1 MKKKII
7 IIGAGVAGLV
17 AARHCEEAGYQPL
30 ILEAEDRAGGRVKTD
45 SVNGFFLDRGF
56 QVLLT
61 EYREVQRYL
70 DLPALHL
77 HRFQPGALI
86 FSAGRSFQFGDPLRD
101 PAQLWSTLIAPIG
114 SLWDKFKI
122 WQLTQELSKTPPQKL
137 FEHNSSSTL
146 DFLQQRGFSKRII
159 EQFFR
164 PFFGGIFL
172 ENELQTPASMFC
184 FVFKMFGKGYAAIPD
199 RGMEQVIAQL
209 QAGLPHTIFRYNT
222 RVSQVLNDHLLT
234 TNGERLDFD
243 KVIIAT
249 PPEALVPGLQ
259 GQQRAFRST
268 YNLYFSAN
276 FSPIQAPVIAL
287 VADADNPINSF
298 CVLSEVSKS
307 YAPKGK
313 TLISVTL
320 KANTDAA
327 PATIAEAIKI
337 LVKRPDLVLEHLA
350 SYHIPQALPVVEEL
364 RYEIPSTQ
372 YALTDR
378 IILAGDHLLNPSLD
392 AAMRSGR
399 ECVDLLM
406 H

>member
-1 MKKKII
+1 
-7 IIGAGVAGLV
+7 
-17 AARHCEEAGYQPL
+17 
-30 ILEAEDRAGGRVKTD
+30 
-45 SVNGFFLDRGF
+45 
-56 QVLLT
+56 
-61 EYREVQRYL
+61 
-70 DLPALHL
+70 
-77 HRFQPGALI
+77 
-86 FSAGRSFQFGDPLRD
+86 
-101 PAQLWSTLIAPIG
+101 
-114 SLWDKFKI
+114 
-122 WQLTQELSKTPPQKL
+122 
-137 FEHNSSSTL
+137 
-146 DFLQQRGFSKRII
+146 
-159 EQFFR
+159 
-164 PFFGGIFL
+164 
-172 ENELQTPASMFC
+172 
-184 FVFKMFGKGYAAIPD
+184 
-199 RGMEQVIAQL
+199 
-209 QAGLPHTIFRYNT
+209 
-222 RVSQVLNDHLLT
+222 LNDHLLT

-313 TLISVTL
+313 NLISVTL

-327 PATIAEAIKI
+327 PATIAEAIKT

-350 SYHIPQALPVVEEL
+350 SYHIPHALPVVEEL

-372 YALTDR
+372 YTLTDR